1 MAASPSLC
9 YDVET
14 TSKDSIVILCFK
26 PSLDDASNKRR
37 VSCLTKSFRE
47 FGVLCEGA

>member
-1 MAASPSLC
+1 METSRSLC

-14 TSKDSIVILCFK
+14 TSKYAIVILCFK

-47 FGVLCEGA
+47 FGVLSEGA